1 MGNRYGDQS
10 QSNYRVQLCNI
21 RLQNV
26 CLFKHIS
33 SDSIKTFQ
41 NLGVN
46 ISKTVR
52 YKTIKCCICL
62 EINVINRWY
71 KFHNH
76 TPNSHKMAGHRKLQ
90 VRFCNIIDSWH
101 QTVWRH
107 RYRLSD
113 VGCQHVKMS
122 RCQSVT
128 FQYDMRDAICFK

>member
-1 MGNRYGDQS
+1 MLFINRCSLGFDIY
-10 QSNYRVQLCNI
+10 
-21 RLQNV
+21 
-26 CLFKHIS
+26 IS
-33 SDSIKTFQ
+33 GDSIKKFQ
-41 NLGVN
+41 ALGVN

-62 EINVINRWY
+62 EINAINRWY
-71 KFHNH
+71 KFHNR
-76 TPNSHKMAGHRKLQ
+76 TPNSHKLAGHRKLQ

-113 VGCQHVKMS
+113 VGCQHVKME

-128 FQYDMRDAICFK
+128 FQYDMSYAICFK

>member
-1 MGNRYGDQS
+1 M
-10 QSNYRVQLCNI
+10 
-21 RLQNV
+21 
-26 CLFKHIS
+26 
-33 SDSIKTFQ
+33 
-41 NLGVN
+41 
-46 ISKTVR
+46 
-52 YKTIKCCICL
+52 CI
-62 EINVINRWY
+62 EINAMNRWY
-71 KFHNH
+71 KLHNR

-113 VGCQHVKMS
+113 VGCQHIKMS